1 MIFAFG
7 PQTSLSKKTR
17 WKAKRKPEDD
27 PQVELDV
34 LKIQRSQELY
44 VNDDSESEKSD
55 EEEEDEEIF
64 VNAPPVRVED
74 EDNECD
80 PFFHS

>member
-34 LKIQRSQELY
+34 SKIQRSQKPSANE
-44 VNDDSESEKSD
+44 DSESRKWDDGAQEDIYTERVGEEAQTDFD
-55 EEEEDEEIF
+55 EESSII
-64 VNAPPVRVED
+64 
-74 EDNECD
+74 
-80 PFFHS
+80 SL